1 MIQQIIKNKISDFG
15 LNNIYSFFTSDKLIL
30 PFSQLALPTNHK
42 FSDKRLSDFSTGRY
56 CAKKALEELGLFD
69 VIIPIGKDREPIW
82 PDGIV
87 GSISHCDSM
96 VGSIVALKENY
107 NSIGL
112 DIEEIGK
119 VGEEL
124 WDLLFTAKEIEF
136 LYSLSVDDLV
146 QFSTI
151 LFSMKEAFYKMQFPL
166 TETFLDFKDVEIE
179 VNDGRFYLKILTE
192 FPSKNKLPILNELFY
207 LLEKNAVITYT
218 FYSFT

>member
-1 MIQQIIKNKISDFG
+1 MKNKISDFG
-15 LNNIYSFFTSDKLIL
+15 LNKIHSFFTSDKLIL

-69 VIIPIGKDREPIW
+69 LIIPIGKDREPIW

-119 VGEEL
+119 VEEEL
-124 WDLLFTAKEIEF
+124 WDLLFTAKEIAF
-136 LYSLSVDDLV
+136 LNRLSLDD
-146 QFSTI
+146 S
-151 LFSMKEAFYKMQFPL
+151 ACN
-166 TETFLDFKDVEIE
+166 E
-179 VNDGRFYLKILTE
+179 VR
-192 FPSKNKLPILNELFY
+192 SR
-207 LLEKNAVITYT
+207 
-218 FYSFT
+218 